1 ALTGAARDPFATG
14 WATHPTLQ
22 FFLNAGLVQVFGRTA
37 LAMRMPAAVMGVLA
51 VAAIYLFARAG
62 YGRRVALIAGVLA
75 VASDV
80 LIQFSRL
87 GINNI
92 SDTLFMAWT
101 LAGLWIAASTGR
113 PGAYAAAGVGLG
125 LGQYYYFGARAI
137 PFVVAANLLVW
148 LLADRKGVFR
158 SWRLL
163 LGFVLVTL
171 AVVRPL
177 AGHWLRS
184 PGSVTE
190 HMFLT
195 APFSA
200 GIAEQAAHLGLT
212 PLGVWARHVTQSL
225 GVFTVVPD
233 QGSFYHPERPLL
245 DALQAPFFL
254 VGLFAMLLAIRRPIH
269 QAVLVSG
276 SLVLLLGSVL
286 MNDPAAFH
294 RLLGIMPFVISVV
307 AVGVDAVASLAVSVL
322 KECEDPAR
330 ARIVRRAMVAAL
342 TGLMAVATLN
352 FYFRTYPGTIA
363 YKPPNQTAVSLA
375 AVEYAADG
383 GQGRYFL
390 CTADGVD
397 PAGKVY
403 HTPLAYVSGG
413 QVTGCAADLVSGAT
427 SDPRLVFY
435 FLTDQFSLEP
445 EISRRFPGGTYTE
458 YHRPNDGLL
467 IMTRYVV
474 TRQ

>member
-1 ALTGAARDPFATG
+1 
-14 WATHPTLQ
+14 
-22 FFLNAGLVQVFGRTA
+22 
-37 LAMRMPAAVMGVLA
+37 

-62 YGRRVALIAGVLA
+62 YGRRVALLAGVLA

-101 LAGLWIAASTGR
+101 LAALWIAASTGR
-113 PGAYAAAGVGLG
+113 PGVYAAAGVGLG

-163 LGFVLVTL
+163 LGFGLVTL
-171 AVVRPL
+171 AVVGPL

-184 PGSVTE
+184 PGSVSE

-195 APFSA
+195 APFSV
-200 GIAEQAAHLGLT
+200 GIAEQAAHLGAT
-212 PLGVWARHVTQSL
+212 PLGVWARHITQSL

-245 DALQAPFFL
+245 DALEAPFFL
-254 VGLFAMLLAIRRPIH
+254 VGLVAMLLAIRRPIH
-269 QAVLVSG
+269 QAVLASG
-276 SLVLLLGSVL
+276 AVVLLLGSVL

-294 RLLGIMPFVISVV
+294 RLLGIMPFVIIVV
-307 AVGVDAVASLAVSVL
+307 ALGVDTVTSLAVAVL

-330 ARIVRRAMVAAL
+330 ARVVRQVMGVGIIA
-342 TGLMAVATLN
+342 LMAVATLN
-352 FYFRTYPGTIA
+352 FYFRTYPDTIA
-363 YKPPNQTAVSLA
+363 YKPPNQTAVSIA
-375 AVEYAADG
+375 AMEYAASG

-397 PAGKVY
+397 AAGKVY
-403 HTPLAYVSGG
+403 HTPLGYVSGG
-413 QVTGCAADLVSGAT
+413 RVTGCAPDLISGAA

-435 FLTDQFSLEP
+435 FLIDQFSLEP
-445 EISRRFPGGTYTE
+445 AIAAQFPGGTYSE

-467 IMTRYVV
+467 IMTRYIA
-474 TRQ
+474 TQQ